1 MSHLMLSRHG
11 IWYYRRVYL
20 TPRKRREIRIS
31 LRTRSKREALLRVE
45 KYLTSQ
51 PFHCV
56 PQSIPA
62 HTATPS
68 ASFQQPQ
75 QKKPFKSLKSELDKY
90 TVAKTGEVGEREILT
105 INRCVNAYL
114 NSTKSLSANEARR
127 RLLMALKVQHPP
139 ETVTSKR
146 TRRFSN
152 GLQLARMMRFETHLR
167 GWVLRK

>member
-20 TPRKRREIRIS
+20 TPWKRRKIRIS
-31 LRTRSKREALLRVE
+31 LRIRSRREALLRVG
-45 KYLTSQ
+45 KNLISQ

-75 QKKPFKSLKSELDKY
+75 QKTPFKSLKSELGKY
-90 TVAKTGEVGEREILT
+90 TSAKTGEVGEREILT

-114 NSTKSLSANEARR
+114 NSTKEPFSKRSAAVFVDGLEGSASTGNRYNKRIRPSLSGF
-127 RLLMALKVQHPP
+127 RLAQFPCHI
-139 ETVTSKR
+139 
-146 TRRFSN
+146 
-152 GLQLARMMRFETHLR
+152 GD
-167 GWVLRK
+167 

>member
-56 PQSIPA
+56 PQSIP
-62 HTATPS
+62 HTLQLRLLPS
-68 ASFQQPQ
+68 NNH
-75 QKKPFKSLKSELDKY
+75 
-90 TVAKTGEVGEREILT
+90 
-105 INRCVNAYL
+105 NR
-114 NSTKSLSANEARR
+114 KSLSR
-127 RLLMALKVQHPP
+127 V
-139 ETVTSKR
+139 
-146 TRRFSN
+146 
-152 GLQLARMMRFETHLR
+152 
-167 GWVLRK
+167 

>member
-90 TVAKTGEVGEREILT
+90 TRAKTGEVGEREILT

-114 NSTKSLSANEARR
+114 NSTKE
-127 RLLMALKVQHPP
+127 PF
-139 ETVTSKR
+139 SKR
-146 TRRFSN
+146 SAAAFVDGFEGSASTRNRYIKKNSAFSN

-167 GWVLRK
+167 DGC